1 MKLKYQLKKGDIV
14 ISKAGHDAGR
24 IYVVIEVD
32 AVNTDFVYLA
42 DGKYRDL
49 KNKKLKRDK
58 HLRYLATIN
67 LPDKPKITDIKLAIK
82 NYNKVRSLQDD
93 IK

>member
-1 MKLKYQLKKGDIV
+1 MKTSLKKGDIV
-14 ISKAGHDAGR
+14 VSKAGHDEGR

-32 AVNTDFVYLA
+32 EVKNDFVHLA
-42 DGKYRDL
+42 DGQYRTL

-58 HLRYLATIN
+58 HLRYLSNTN

-82 NYNKVRSLQDD
+82 NFNKVRSLQDD
-93 IK
+93 T